1 MDQKNRTDFSRGSVK
16 KLIMAQALPLT
27 LAQMVQL
34 LYNIVD
40 RIYIGHL
47 KDVGDLALTGLGITF
62 PVIVLIAAFT
72 NLYGSGGATLFA
84 LARGRGD
91 QEEAEGLLGNVFTLL
106 LGTSL
111 ILFTFCYALRRP
123 ILFLFGASEQ
133 SYLYADQYLSIYLLG
148 TAFSMLTTGLN
159 SFINA
164 QGFPRIGMLTTVLG
178 AAINVVLDPVFIFG
192 FDMGVRGAALATVIS
207 QAISAAWVLRF
218 LLSKKAIVPLR
229 KHQLGISPARLK
241 KIVSLGFPGFVMQ
254 GTNSLVQI
262 ICNNQLQTYGGDLYV
277 GIMTVLSS
285 VREMVSLPISG
296 LTHGS
301 QPILGFNYGANKNER
316 VKEGIRFTAILGVG
330 YLMAAWI
337 TVMLIPRTLMG
348 IFSEDAATITQGA
361 KMLNIYFFGF
371 VFMAFQFSGQT
382 TFQALGKAK
391 HAIFFSLLR
400 KVIIVVPLTLLLPA
414 VGFGVEGVF
423 LAEPISN
430 LIGGLA
436 AFTTMWI
443 TVYRKL

>member
-1 MDQKNRTDFSRGSVK
+1 MHMSRTDFSQGSVK

-84 LARGRGD
+84 LARGKGD
-91 QEEAEGLLGNVFTLL
+91 QEEAEGLLGNVFSLL
-106 LGTSL
+106 LGSSL
-111 ILFTFCYALRRP
+111 ILFIICYAFRRP

-178 AAINVVLDPVFIFG
+178 ATINVVLDPVFIFG
-192 FDMGVRGAALATVIS
+192 FGMGVRGAALATVIS

-229 KHQLGISPARLK
+229 KRQLGISPARLK

-330 YLMAAWI
+330 YLLAAWI

-348 IFSEDAATITQGA
+348 IFSEDAATVTQGA

-430 LIGGLA
+430 LLGGLA
-436 AFTTMWI
+436 AFITMWI

>member
-1 MDQKNRTDFSRGSVK
+1 MHMRKTDFSQGSVK

-62 PVIVLIAAFT
+62 PVIVIIAAFT

-133 SYLYADQYLSIYLLG
+133 SYFYADQYLSIYLLG

-178 AAINVVLDPVFIFG
+178 AAINVILDPIFIFALN
-192 FDMGVRGAALATVIS
+192 MGVRGAAAATVIS
-207 QAISAAWVLRF
+207 QAISAAWVICF
-218 LLSKKAIVPLR
+218 LLSKKAVVPLR
-229 KHQLGISPARLK
+229 KRHLGVSPARLK
-241 KIVSLGFPGFVMQ
+241 KIISLGFPGFVMQ

-262 ICNNQLQTYGGDLYV
+262 ICNNQLQHYGGDLYV

-330 YLMAAWI
+330 YLLAAWI

-414 VGFGVEGVF
+414 MGFGVEGVF